1 MDKKQKR
8 IFKNQSGFI
17 FKKIMRNK
25 SKPNILVVGKALTPK
40 TYYPENA
47 DKKAVIKNIK

>member
-1 MDKKQKR
+1 MKKQKSSLGNQNTL
-8 IFKNQSGFI
+8 IFKLFI
-17 FKKIMRNK
+17 QNEAMVNR
-25 SKPNILVVGKALTPK
+25 LVVGKALTPK

>member
-1 MDKKQKR
+1 MKKQKR
-8 IFKNQSGFI
+8 SLRNQNALNFKLFI
-17 FKKIMRNK
+17 RNEAK
-25 SKPNILVVGKALTPK
+25 VNRLVLGKALTPK

>member
-1 MDKKQKR
+1 MEKQKSSFR
-8 IFKNQSGFI
+8 NQNALIFKLFI
-17 FKKIMRNK
+17 RNEARV
-25 SKPNILVVGKALTPK
+25 NRLVVGKALTRK